1 MRFLLLDIETT
12 PLTAHTWGLFRQN
25 ISINQLLEST
35 EMMCFGAKWLGEKRV
50 IFKSVYHH
58 GKDEML
64 NTLWDLMN
72 EADVLVGWNSK
83 AFDHKHIGRE
93 FIEAGINPPSP
104 TRDLDLMLE
113 CKKRFRFP
121 SYKLDYV
128 AQRLGVG
135 GKVKHSGFDLWLG
148 CMAGKSTS
156 WAEMRK
162 YQIQD
167 VELLVGMHDILK
179 PWIKNYPNVSINP
192 HEPECTACAS
202 PNLQK
207 RGFEQTQTMRYQR
220 YHCRDCGKW
229 NRARLGQSI
238 SATRGI

>member
-1 MRFLLLDIETT
+1 MRFLFLDIETT

-25 ISINQLLEST
+25 ISIGQILEST
-35 EMMCFGAKWLGEKRV
+35 EMMCFGAQWLGEKQV
-50 IFKSVYHH
+50 VFKSVHHH

-64 NTLWDLMN
+64 NRLWALID

-93 FIEAGINPPSP
+93 FIEAGLKPPSP

-113 CKKRFRFP
+113 AKKRFRFP

-128 AQRLGVG
+128 SKRLGVG
-135 GKVKHSGFDLWLG
+135 QKVQHSGFDLWLG
-148 CMAGKSTS
+148 CMAGNKKS

-167 VELLVGMHDILK
+167 VKLLVDLHEVMK
-179 PWIKNYPNVSINP
+179 PWIKNYPNTSTN
-192 HEPECTACAS
+192 EFEMECVVCRST
-202 PNLQK
+202 NLQR
-207 RGFEQTQTMRYQR
+207 RGFENTNTTRYQR
-220 YHCRDCGKW
+220 YQCQDCGKW
-229 NRARLGQSI
+229 NRDKSGVPLSKARGV
-238 SATRGI
+238 